1 MGIPY
6 DYQTDWTRI
15 ARLIVHDALRTAP
28 GERVLIHADPTY
40 FPALTEAVRIEIN
53 RAGAV
58 ELAAHMLH
66 PPGLERARRELRRRE
81 DPGLRA
87 IEDRTV
93 AAQEGTEGGKLALSA
108 DDPRGRRSPA
118 GRAQRRSTTAA
129 IAWPWPMHI
138 DATP

>member
-6 DYQTDWTRI
+6 DFQTDWTRI

-58 ELAAHMLH
+58 ELAVHMLH
-66 PPGLERARRELRRRE
+66 PPGLERVRRELRRRE
-81 DPGLRA
+81 DPALRAMEDRFQRRREHGARRKRGRFSTIPGASRGLTRASRTVGLR
-87 IEDRTV
+87 
-93 AAQEGTEGGKLALSA
+93 SF
-108 DDPRGRRSPA
+108 RG
-118 GRAQRRSTTAA
+118 
-129 IAWPWPMHI
+129 
-138 DATP
+138 